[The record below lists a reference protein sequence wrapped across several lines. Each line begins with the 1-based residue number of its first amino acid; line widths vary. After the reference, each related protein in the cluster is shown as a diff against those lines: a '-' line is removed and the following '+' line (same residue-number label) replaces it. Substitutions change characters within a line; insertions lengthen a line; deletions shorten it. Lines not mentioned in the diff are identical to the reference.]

1 MNDPNCHDLVWKL
14 RRSLARSKVP
24 EKEILSSLEYYDSNG
39 SGYVSMKQ
47 FSKVRTYVRTC
58 VKSWNFGYFFSFFF
72 PLNAVDITLMLSN
85 ALFKK

>member
-24 EKEILSSLEYYDSNG
+24 EKEILSSLEYHDSNG

-47 FSKVRTYVRTC
+47 FSKVRT
-58 VKSWNFGYFFSFFF
+58 
-72 PLNAVDITLMLSN
+72 
-85 ALFKK
+85 